1 MYGHN
6 LDKSYRFFPNLEPAL
21 ITMFERGG
29 PGDGG
34 PHPTHPVGPSRGSAR
49 PSLSSS
55 TITYTQKKKT
65 NRIPLRINLQKKR
78 PSGNKR
84 VFTDKMRDD
93 IVNLLRATF
102 EYSEYAAILEEM
114 S

>member
-6 LDKSYRFFPNLEPAL
+6 LEKSYRFFPNLEPAL
-21 ITMFERGG
+21 ITLFERGG

-55 TITYTQKKKT
+55 TITYTHKKKDESHPFAHQLTKKKT
-65 NRIPLRINLQKKR
+65 
-78 PSGNKR
+78 
-84 VFTDKMRDD
+84 FW
-93 IVNLLRATF
+93 
-102 EYSEYAAILEEM
+102 E
-114 S
+114 